1 MAWASLLC
9 YRDSDPSARLTFNQ
23 KKHGP
28 KSDGLL
34 LTRDDHLE
42 MERPN

>member
-1 MAWASLLC
+1 MAWASLFC
-9 YRDSDPSARLTFNQ
+9 YRESDPSASLTFNQ
-23 KKHGP
+23 MKHGP

-34 LTRDDHLE
+34 LTRGDHLG